1 MVGGILYWHSRRL
14 SPTKDTSTASEV
26 DRKSAPEQSNGLVET
41 DANLQEHERGYET
54 NNVQGASTASEVNRE
69 SAPEQSNGL
78 VETDADL
85 QEHEHGCE
93 TNKEEGTSTAADI
106 EEESAA

>member
-1 MVGGILYWHSRRL
+1 MVGGILYWRSRRL

-26 DRKSAPEQSNGLVET
+26 DRK
-41 DANLQEHERGYET
+41 
-54 NNVQGASTASEVNRE
+54 